1 MAAEPSRIRTI
12 AVAGQGGVGKTSI
25 ADAMVFTAGATT
37 RMGRVDEET
46 SLFDFEPE
54 ETRRRCTITT
64 SLHHFPWNKHEVTV
78 LDTPGQGNFVADTH
92 YALRGSSGVV
102 QVVDA
107 SAPLRA
113 EATKVW
119 NWARNLGQPVIFVL
133 NKCERSESSVD
144 ARLEELREQLDAKP
158 VLLNLPITSAES
170 MPGVI
175 DVATGSAFLYEEADS
190 GKFRTA
196 DVPASAADRVAS
208 LRGSLAEAAA
218 EGDDELL
225 EKYLDAGDLTLEEIR
240 KGLREAVLARTANPV
255 LCVSAIGNVGIAQL
269 LDAIVD
275 LLPAPAEL
283 AGVAAKNEG
292 GAAVVLAPDANAP
305 FAGFVFKTIV
315 DPHIGH
321 LSVMRIVSG
330 TVTADTNVVNPI
342 TRSKERFGHLL
353 KLEGRKTKEV
363 DSATVGE
370 IIAVA
375 KLRDTHAGQTLADAA
390 HPVEI
395 EGFTPVT
402 PTISFAVEAKKRGE
416 EDKAT
421 QGLHKLCE
429 EDLALR
435 VDRDEE
441 TGEILVSGSGQLHV
455 EVACERLE
463 RKYSV
468 GVVLKAPKVPYRETV
483 RAKVNAHGR
492 LKKQSGGHGQF
503 ADCKI
508 EIEPMPRGGGFQF
521 VDKIVGGSIP
531 RNYIPAVEKG
541 VHDALKAGTVAGY
554 PVVDVRVTVVDGQ
567 YHDVD
572 SSEMAFKVAGSMAFK
587 DGFAQARP
595 TLLEPFVTMEV
606 SVPDECMGDVMG
618 DLNSRRA
625 KVEGM
630 EQRGHA
636 QVIKAKVPMAEVLRY
651 APDLTSMTS
660 GRGSFEI
667 AFSHYEPVPEH
678 LVAKIVAESKKATAQ
693 QNA

>member
-1 MAAEPSRIRTI
+1 MAAEPSRIRTV

-25 ADAMVFTAGATT
+25 ADALVFAAGGAT
-37 RMGRVDEET
+37 RLGRVDDET

-54 ETRRRCTITT
+54 EMRRRCSITT
-64 SLHHFPWNKHEVTV
+64 SLHHFAWNKHEVTI

-92 YALRGSSGVV
+92 YALRGSCGVV
-102 QVVDA
+102 QVIDA
-107 SAPLRA
+107 STPLRA
-113 EATKVW
+113 EASKVW
-119 NWARNLGQPVIFVL
+119 NWAGELGQPVLFVL
-133 NKCERSESSVD
+133 NKCERPEADVD
-144 ARLEELREQLDAKP
+144 ARLEELREQLGARP
-158 VLLNLPITSAES
+158 VLITVALRAGES
-170 MPGVI
+170 MDGVV
-175 DVATGSAFLYEEADS
+175 DVVSGCGYAYENDS
-190 GKFRTA
+190 GKFKA
-196 DVPASAADRVAS
+196 APVPASAAERVVL
-208 LRGSLAEAAA
+208 LRSAVTEAAA
-218 EGDDELL
+218 ESDDELL
-225 EKYLDAGDLTLEEIR
+225 EKYLEAGDLSLDDIR
-240 KGLREAVLARTANPV
+240 KGLRKSILARTVQPV
-255 LCVSAIGNVGIAQL
+255 LCVSASANVGIVQL

-275 LLPAPAEL
+275 LMPAPSEL
-283 AGVAAKNEG
+283 PGVAAKNED
-292 GAAVVLAPDANAP
+292 GASVVLAPDPASP

-315 DPHIGH
+315 DPHVGH
-321 LSVMRIVSG
+321 LSVMRVVSG
-330 TVTADTNVVNPI
+330 TVTADTNVINPM
-342 TRSKERFGHLL
+342 TRTKERFGHLL

-370 IIAVA
+370 VIAVA

-395 EGFTPVT
+395 EGFSPVT
-402 PTISFAVEAKKRGE
+402 PTISFAVEARKRGE
-416 EDKAT
+416 EDKAA

-429 EDLALR
+429 EDLALH

-468 GVVLKAPKVPYRETV
+468 AVVLKAPKVPYRETV
-483 RAKVNAHGR
+483 RAKVPAHGR

-508 EIEPMPRGGGFQF
+508 EIEPMQRGGGFQF

-541 VHDALKAGTVAGY
+541 VRDALKAGTVAGY
-554 PVVDVRVTVVDGQ
+554 PVVDVKVTVTDGQ

-595 TLLEPFVTMEV
+595 TLLEPFVLIEV

-636 QVIKAKVPMAEVLRY
+636 QVIRAKVPMAEVLRY

-678 LVAKIVAESKKATAQ
+678 LVAKIVSESNKNAAQ
-693 QNA
+693 PGHG

>member
-1 MAAEPSRIRTI
+1 MACEPSRIRTV

-25 ADAMVFTAGATT
+25 ADAMVFASGGAS
-37 RMGRVDEET
+37 RLGRVDDET

-54 ETRRRCTITT
+54 EMRRRCSITT
-64 SLHHFPWNKHEVTV
+64 SFHHFPWNKHEITIF
-78 LDTPGQGNFVADTH
+78 DTPGQGNFVADTR

-102 QVVDA
+102 QVIDA

-113 EATKVW
+113 EASKVW
-119 NWARNLGQPVIFVL
+119 NWARELGQPVLFVL
-133 NKCERSESSVD
+133 NKCDRPEADVD

-158 VLLNLPITSAES
+158 VLLTFPMTRGES
-170 MPGVI
+170 MDGVL
-175 DVATGSAFLYEEADS
+175 DVGGGSAIAYEGAG
-190 GKFRTA
+190 GKAKTVE
-196 DVPASAADRVAS
+196 VPAAEAERLSA
-208 LRGSLAEAAA
+208 LRAALTEAAA

-225 EKYLDAGDLTLEEIR
+225 EKYLDAGDLSSDDVR
-240 KGLREAVLARTANPV
+240 KGLRESVLARKLQPV
-255 LCVSAIGNVGIAQL
+255 LCVSATANVGILQV
-269 LDAIVD
+269 LDAVVD
-275 LLPAPAEL
+275 LMPAPSEL
-283 AGVAAKNEG
+283 AGTAAKNEEG
-292 GAAVVLAPDANAP
+292 KAVVIAPDPSAP

-321 LSVMRIVSG
+321 LSVVRVVSG
-330 TVTADTNVVNPI
+330 TVTTDTNVVNPM
-342 TRSKERFGHLL
+342 TRTKERFGHLL

-370 IIAVA
+370 VIAVA

-395 EGFTPVT
+395 EGFTRVT
-402 PTISFAVEAKKRGE
+402 PTISFAVEAQKRGE

-429 EDLALR
+429 EDLALH

-463 RKYSV
+463 RKYGV

-483 RAKVNAHGR
+483 RAKVPAHGR

-508 EIEPMPRGGGFQF
+508 EIEPMPRGAGFEF
-521 VDKIVGGSIP
+521 VDKIVGGAIP

-541 VHDALKAGTVAGY
+541 VLDALKAGTVAGY
-554 PVVDVRVTVVDGQ
+554 PVVDVKVTVVDGQ

-587 DGFAQARP
+587 DGFAQAKP
-595 TLLEPFVTMEV
+595 TLLEPFVLIEV

-636 QVIKAKVPMAEVLRY
+636 QVIRAKVPMAEVLRY

-678 LVAKIVAESKKATAQ
+678 LVAKIVADSKKAAAQ
-693 QNA
+693 A